1 MKRMRISIIN
11 DGTLGTNDLE
21 ALPEQ
26 IDAEITVYS
35 SQDGIKQFTGG
46 YDLIMASAS
55 DAEKAFKNGELDQ
68 GRLIAYGCPD
78 DLERALMLGAIDFLP
93 QPMDAAS
100 LLYALKKAV
109 ILASSRDIISKD
121 KSAEQ
126 TSKGHVVTVY
136 SPSGGI
142 GKTMLAV
149 NLAIMFTKQFGR
161 KVVLAD
167 LNLQFPGVDLMLN
180 LSPARTIIDLL
191 SRIDNL
197 DNEFLESFLM
207 RHSSG
212 IRVLPAS
219 QRPEDSERVSDRD
232 IRSIIGAL
240 KKNGYLVVIDSSS
253 NLNDNMLAALDC
265 SNNILLVTSLELLAL
280 RNTRTCLEIMAS
292 LGYDKSKIE
301 LILNRATSKDLGVR
315 VEDAENLLGERF
327 IAQMP
332 SGGECVV
339 KAANHGQPFVLTQP
353 ENEISKSVAKIA
365 RIVLHGEDAQ
375 TAGEQKRGTLF
386 SRAKRLFGA

>member
-1 MKRMRISIIN
+1 MGRMRISIIN
-11 DGTLGTNDLE
+11 DGTLGTDDLE
-21 ALPEQ
+21 ALSGQ
-26 IDAEITVYS
+26 VDAEIAVYDN
-35 SQDGIKQFTGG
+35 QDGIKKVTAG
-46 YDLIMASAS
+46 YDLVMVSIS
-55 DAEKAFKNGELDQ
+55 DAEKAFKKGELDR
-68 GRLIAYGCPD
+68 GRLIAYGHPD

-93 QPMDAAS
+93 QPVDIDN

-109 ILASSRDIISKD
+109 ILASSRNIVSRD
-121 KSAEQ
+121 KSTEQ
-126 TSKGHVVTVY
+126 ASKGHVVTVY

-149 NLAIMFTKQFGR
+149 NLAITFARQFGQ
-161 KVVLAD
+161 KVVLVD

-232 IRSIIGAL
+232 IRSIIDAL

-301 LILNRATSKDLGVR
+301 LVLNRATNKDLGVR
-315 VEDAENLLGERF
+315 VEDAENLLGECF

-365 RIVLHGEDAQ
+365 RVVLHDEDAQ
-375 TAGEQKRGTLF
+375 IIDEQKRGALF
-386 SRAKRLFGA
+386 SRIRRLFGA